1 MAGPFLLAAGGSMI
15 APLQQRGVQ
24 VANILVF
31 DSGMGGLTIYRE
43 IRRVLPAHNYFYC
56 FDNANFPYGELSEPA
71 LIVACSRLVTTMVA
85 CHHIDLVVIACNTAS
100 TIALPA
106 LRKVLDI
113 PVVGVVPAIKPAAML
128 TRNGCIGLLA
138 TPGTVN
144 RDYTHK
150 LIAQFAP
157 GKRVLLKGTTELVIE
172 AERKLAGLPVNMALL
187 RDVLADWLEGDETPD
202 TLVLGCT
209 HFPLLNEE
217 IAQLMPQCQLI
228 DSGSA
233 VAKRVAWLLANDGK
247 EGSQAADCN
256 GAVAKAYCTRLD
268 AAAQKLTAPL
278 QAWGLSS
285 LEEASC

>member
-1 MAGPFLLAAGGSMI
+1 MI
-15 APLQQRGVQ
+15 AALHQRGAQ

-71 LIVACSRLVTTMVA
+71 LIAACTRLVTTMVA
-85 CHHIDLVVIACNTAS
+85 RHHIDLVVIACNTAS
-100 TIALPA
+100 TITLPA
-106 LRKVLDI
+106 LREALDI
-113 PVVGVVPAIKPAAML
+113 PVVGVVPAIKPAAAQ

-138 TPGTVN
+138 TPGTVS
-144 RDYTHK
+144 RDYTHE

-172 AERKLAGLPVNMALL
+172 AEHKLAGLPVNMALL
-187 RDVLADWLEGDETPD
+187 REVLADWLEGEEKPD

-217 IAQLMPQCQLI
+217 IGQLMPQCQLV

-233 VAKRVAWLLANDGK
+233 VAKRVAWLL
-247 EGSQAADCN
+247 SN
-256 GAVAKAYCTRLD
+256 GGHATVQPVHIEEVIARAYCTRLD
-268 AAAQKLTAPL
+268 GEAQKLTAPL

-285 LEEASC
+285 LEEVKY

>member
-1 MAGPFLLAAGGSMI
+1 MI
-15 APLQQRGVQ
+15 AALHQRGGQ

-43 IRRVLPAHNYFYC
+43 IRRALPAHHYFYC

-71 LIVACSRLVTTMVA
+71 LIAACSRLVTTMVSR
-85 CHHIDLVVIACNTAS
+85 HHIDLVVIACNTAS
-100 TIALPA
+100 TICLPA
-106 LRKVLDI
+106 LRAALDI
-113 PVVGVVPAIKPAAML
+113 PVVGVVPAIKPAAAQ

-138 TPGTVN
+138 TPGTVS
-144 RDYTHK
+144 RHYTHE

-172 AERKLAGLPVNMALL
+172 AEHKLAGSPVNMALL
-187 RDVLADWLEGDETPD
+187 QEVLADWLEGESVPD

-217 IAQLMPQCQLI
+217 IQQLMPQCQLI

-233 VAKRVAWLLANDGK
+233 VAKRVAWLLSNG
-247 EGSQAADCN
+247 GHAAVQPVYIEEVI
-256 GAVAKAYCTRLD
+256 ARAYCTRLD
-268 AAAQKLTAPL
+268 GEAKKLTAPL
-278 QAWGLSS
+278 QAWGLPS
-285 LEEASC
+285 LEEVRY